1 MSNKEAKLLDIREKI
16 DVFASAKAGFHTKG
30 QTMTVSRPVAEKLIA
45 SGKACKTYAEAM
57 ATSLPVKEAAP
68 AAPEAPA
75 APTAPAAGAGAAP
88 AGNGNK

>member
-57 ATSLPVKEAAP
+57 ETSLPVKEEAAAPAAAPAAEPAAP
-68 AAPEAPA
+68 AAPAA
-75 APTAPAAGAGAAP
+75 APD
-88 AGNGNK
+88 KK